1 MKDSNTIQK
10 AFNYSELYE
19 APYLT
24 YEAEDIKNIIWYEDE
39 RSVAAKAKLA
49 KMFGIKGLSFWRL
62 GTIPDF
68 SEVENDA
75 YNLDIMNY
83 IQSLNK

>member
-1 MKDSNTIQK
+1 M
-10 AFNYSELYE
+10 NYSQLYE
-19 APYLT
+19 SPYFT
-24 YEAEDIKNIIWYEDE
+24 YELDGAKNIIWYEDE

-68 SEVENDA
+68 SGTENDS
-75 YNLDIMNY
+75 YNLDIMNF
-83 IQSLNK
+83 IQSLNN